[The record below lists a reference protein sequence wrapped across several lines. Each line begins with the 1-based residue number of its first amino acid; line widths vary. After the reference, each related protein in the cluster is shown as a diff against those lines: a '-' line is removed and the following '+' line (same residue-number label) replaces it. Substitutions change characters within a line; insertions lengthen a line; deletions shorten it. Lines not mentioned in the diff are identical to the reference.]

1 MDRLASEPSPAPG
14 LRVAADGSASF
25 GVLSH
30 HASRIEL
37 LLLPDP
43 GPCGEPDRFPLER
56 LAGPLWWTEVPIDV
70 RGRTYAIRAD
80 GPRRPDLGH
89 RFDPGRLLLDPW
101 AVAVVGR
108 ARHEGGSGLRS
119 LALAVGPE
127 GESERRPKVPWA
139 DTVLYEAHVRGL
151 TRLHPGVPERLRGT
165 YLGLAADAVVEHLV
179 GLGVTTLELLPVQQF
194 VSEPRLVEAGLS
206 NYWGYNPVAPLAPHG
221 AYASRADGRQVEELR
236 EAIRRLHRVGVE
248 VVLDLVLNHTAE
260 GPLSGSTYGLRGLDN
275 ASYYRHQ
282 PADPARYLD
291 VTGCGNTLDASRDL
305 GHRLLLDCLR
315 HWATVYGVDGF
326 RLDLAPAL
334 ARGPAGEFDPDAP
347 LFRAIREDSLLA
359 DLKWIA
365 EPWDLGPG
373 GYRLGDFPRP
383 FRQWND
389 RYRDTA
395 RRLWRGAGDGAAE
408 LARRQLGSH
417 DLLGPSEQPRSVDYV
432 TSHDGFTLAD
442 LTSYSRRHNEANG
455 EANRD
460 GHRHEISDNHGAEGP
475 SDDPVVRLSRRRTR
489 LGLLATLALTRGVP
503 MLSHGDEVGR
513 SQGGNNNA
521 YCHDGPLTWVDWEPE
536 ADEDLRAPLA
546 ALLRLRREQGAVREE
561 VAAADLGIV
570 DPPKAFAA
578 FRLEG
583 GAVALLNASSEEL
596 GVPALQGAVV
606 LFDGGERLA
615 PGSAFP
621 GRLAARSALVLAP
634 TP

>member
-1 MDRLASEPSPAPG
+1 MDRLASESSATPG
-14 LRVAADGSASF
+14 LRVAADGRGSF
-25 GVLSH
+25 GVLSCN
-30 HASRIEL
+30 ASRIEL
-37 LLLPDP
+37 VLLPDP

-56 LAGPLWWTEVPIDV
+56 VDGCLWWTEVPIDV
-70 RGRTYAIRAD
+70 RGRRYAFRAD

-101 AVAVVGR
+101 AVAVAGR
-108 ARHEGGSGLRS
+108 ARHEGGGGLRS
-119 LALAVGPE
+119 LALAVDAD
-127 GESERRPKVPWA
+127 GESERRAKVPWA

-151 TRLHPGVPERLRGT
+151 TRLHPGVPEGQRGT
-165 YLGLAADAVVEHLV
+165 YLGLAADAVVEHLL

-194 VSEPRLVEAGLS
+194 VSEPRLVAGGLS

-236 EAIRRLHRVGVE
+236 EAVRRLHRAGLE

-260 GPLSGSTYGLRGLDN
+260 GPLSGPTFGLRGLDN

-282 PADPARYLD
+282 PTDPARYLD
-291 VTGCGNTLDASRDL
+291 VTGCGNTLDASNAV

-334 ARGPAGEFDPDAP
+334 ARGPSAAFDPDAP
-347 LFRAIREDSLLA
+347 LFRAIRRDPLLA

-373 GYRLGDFPRP
+373 GYRLGDFPPP

-389 RYRDTA
+389 RYRDAA
-395 RRLWRGAGDGAAE
+395 RHLWRGAEDGAAE
-408 LARRQLGSH
+408 LVRRQLGSH
-417 DLLGPSEQPRSVDYV
+417 DLLGPGDEPRSVDYI

-455 EANRD
+455 EANQD
-460 GHRHEISDNHGAEGP
+460 GHRHEISDNHGVEGA
-475 SDDPVVRLSRRRTR
+475 STDPVVRRSRRRTR

-513 SQGGNNNA
+513 SQDGNNNA
-521 YCHDGPLTWVDWEPE
+521 YCHDGPLTWVDWRSAAE
-536 ADEDLRAPLA
+536 DDLRASLA
-546 ALLRLRREQGAVREE
+546 ALLRLRREHGPVREE
-561 VAAADLGIV
+561 LAAADLAIV
-570 DPPKAFAA
+570 DAPDTFAA
-578 FRLEG
+578 FRLES
-583 GAVALLNASSEEL
+583 GAVALLNASREDL
-596 GVPALQGAVV
+596 AVPTLQGAAV